1 MPRLLQRLRRPETA
15 ASGSRSAADDA
26 PLALPP
32 YEPPSFPMDD
42 RTKQRLA
49 SLHSSRETD
58 SSRRQYEKHL
68 AKSTTYL
75 FESVGSVN
83 DVLSARKRSLAHM
96 AERRRAR
103 GQSDKDE
110 GELSL
115 EAYVAE
121 LDATITEL
129 TDSSEEALRWVIDCR
144 AELEDHQAVLD
155 KVMQGLNA
163 QQPRPERQPATKKE
177 KAPPRSDDEDGDA
190 GSGDAE
196 EQDEDKIDPASGDVP
211 PLVGVKE
218 LLGAARHAK
227 TDEYQALSAHQRYAV
242 NNDYI
247 AFKRNWHDALHP
259 DDQVPLPDPSS
270 WFDEQGRPT
279 KGAAAD
285 ANEDDDLVVE
295 REIIDLK
302 CPLSLQIMKEPYS
315 NHQCKHTF
323 EKSAICEF
331 IQNNRGQAKC
341 PVCSKV
347 RIALLRNYSL
357 AFLDRGLTN
366 LQDLRIK
373 DLYLD
378 EVVLRKVKRAAEA
391 ARRGSDG
398 TSDIEPD
405 EDVDA
410 SVVIGKSTNV
420 KRERDRPR
428 RRVEGIDDGDD

>member
-163 QQPRPERQPATKKE
+163 QQPRPERQPARKKE
-177 KAPPRSDDEDGDA
+177 KAPARSDDEDGDA

-196 EQDEDKIDPASGDVP
+196 EQDEDAIDPADGDVP

-347 RIALLRNYSL
+347 RIALLQNDFL

-428 RRVEGIDDGDD
+428 RRMEGIDDGDD

>member
-163 QQPRPERQPATKKE
+163 QQPRPERQPARKKE
-177 KAPPRSDDEDGDA
+177 KAPARSDDEDGDA

-196 EQDEDKIDPASGDVP
+196 EQDEDAIDPADGDVP

-347 RIALLRNYSL
+347 RIALLQNDFL
-357 AFLDRGLTN
+357 AFLGRGLTN

-405 EDVDA
+405 EDGDA

-428 RRVEGIDDGDD
+428 RRMEGIDDGDD

>member
-163 QQPRPERQPATKKE
+163 QQPRPERQPARKKE

-347 RIALLRNYSL
+347 RIALLQNDFL
-357 AFLDRGLTN
+357 AFLGRGLTN

-428 RRVEGIDDGDD
+428 RRMEGIDDGDD

>member
-177 KAPPRSDDEDGDA
+177 KAPARSDDEDGDA

-196 EQDEDKIDPASGDVP
+196 EQDEDAIDPADGDVP

-347 RIALLRNYSL
+347 RIALLQNDFL

-428 RRVEGIDDGDD
+428 RRMEGIDDGDD